1 MTRPR
6 AEPAGKPTSILLVS
20 ERDWFVSALKA
31 VLEPEGFRLTP
42 VRSARIAARDAALI
56 DPEIVIIDEGLPDLE
71 ASALTSALSSGALR
85 SSVPILVYSPNIWQE
100 SAQAAAMGAGAWDVI
115 REPIRPKLIVAK
127 LRRLLEIKGLI
138 ESSEEG
144 VLSDP
149 ETGFFNLAG
158 LLRMTEILA
167 AGARR
172 TETRLACA
180 VLGPTT
186 LRGRFAAERSRAAMT
201 DLCLPNIRQSD
212 VCGWIDGEDLGVVA
226 IDTNAAGLAVLVRR
240 LTDLASG
247 SRWNGEEIEIS
258 AGIVEIGPTRWT
270 PSAQESRRGPVAS
283 KIASLSRLAAAQ
295 RALRDARTAGGGVRI
310 AESV

>member
-1 MTRPR
+1 MRRPGT
-6 AEPAGKPTSILLVS
+6 EPAGRPTSILLVS

-31 VLEPEGFRLTP
+31 VLEPEGFSLTR
-42 VRSARIAARDAALI
+42 VRSARIAARDASLI
-56 DPEIVIIDEGLPDLE
+56 DPGIVIIDEGLPDLE
-71 ASALTSALSSGALR
+71 ASALTSTLSSGALR
-85 SSVPILVYSPNIWQE
+85 SSVPILVYSPDTWQE
-100 SAQAAAMGAGAWDVI
+100 SAQAAAMSAGAWDVI
-115 REPIRPKLIVAK
+115 REPIRSRLIVAK
-127 LRRLLEIKGLI
+127 LRRLLEIKELI
-138 ESSEEG
+138 ESTEEG

-149 ETGFFNLAG
+149 ETGFLNLAG

-186 LRGRFAAERSRAAMT
+186 PRGYFAAERGRAALT
-201 DLCLPNIRQSD
+201 DLCLPNIRESD
-212 VCGWIDGEDLGVVA
+212 VCGWVAGEDLGIVA
-226 IDTNAAGLAVLVRR
+226 IDTSAAGLAVLVRR

-247 SRWNGEEIEIS
+247 AHWNEEEIELS
-258 AGIVEIGPTRWT
+258 AGIIEIGPTRWT
-270 PSAQESRRGPVAS
+270 PSAQQNRRGPVAS

-295 RALRDARTAGGGVRI
+295 RALCDARNAGGGVRI